1 LYICRSFAGSKKPLI
16 AIGKTAELFPDIP
29 FLVVGIVSTLNRQLT
44 RYLIYTSG
52 NNFLRS
58 LNVQKHQKSK
68 SRTHYGLSA
77 LPTTLDHPIPS
88 NPDSASLLPSLAI
101 TTLIRNFQAPGS
113 LWSCS
118 DRNVALFPLPRTC
131 LHV

>member
-16 AIGKTAELFPDIP
+16 AIGETAELFPDIA

-44 RYLIYTSG
+44 RYLIYTSR

-77 LPTTLDHPIPS
+77 LPTTLDRPIPS
-88 NPDSASLLPSLAI
+88 NPDSASSLAI

-118 DRNVALFPLPRTC
+118 DCNVALFPLPRTC